1 MKYWIFTFL
10 IVSLFAISCSDEGA
24 DPSAR
29 ITDISRL
36 YVSFEEY
43 QTNNEGIADT
53 NIRIMK
59 KADSSV
65 FRLDSAHLSMAR
77 GGGVI
82 LFNPFLKSIIQ
93 ASANRDTVQNDSS
106 IYVTTLQ
113 PQGQM
118 VNGAMMASSLL
129 KKVRGF
135 AYHRAS
141 DALFVV
147 NADGER
153 SGIFVV
159 DRPNS
164 ISQMRKPW
172 KQFFTGNLNMWG
184 AAYRANNLYVGKQG
198 DAPGIYVFE
207 NIVTRRVN
215 AADSTARLSPSRTLT
230 IEGARNLYGM
240 TYDTVKNILAIA
252 EFGDGTT
259 VGTGRILIFD
269 NFSGM
274 ASGSSIAPSRI
285 ITGVAS
291 QLTQPFDV
299 AIDAR
304 ASGQFIYVADRTK
317 KILRFRLTDN
327 GEVAPDQVFDTSLYG
342 TPVGLALD
350 SRDDSTLPQF

>member
-1 MKYWIFTFL
+1 MKYWIITCLL
-10 IVSLFAISCSDEGA
+10 ISFFAVSCSDEDT
-24 DPSAR
+24 DPSGR

-43 QTNNEGIADT
+43 QTNTDGVPDT
-53 NIRIMK
+53 NIRIVR

-65 FRLDSAHLSMAR
+65 FELDSAHLSMAR

-93 ASANRDTVQNDSS
+93 ASHNNEVQRDSS
-106 IYVTTLQ
+106 IYVTTVQ
-113 PQGQM
+113 ERGQL
-118 VNGAMMASSLL
+118 VNGGMMASPWL
-129 KKVRGF
+129 KKVRGL

-153 SGIFVV
+153 SGIFVI

-164 ISQMRKPW
+164 ISQNRRPW
-172 KQFFTGNLNMWG
+172 KQFFTGDLNMWG
-184 AAYRANNLYVGKQG
+184 SAYRANTLYVGKQG

-207 NIVTRRVN
+207 NIVNRQVN
-215 AADSTARLSPSRTLT
+215 TADSTASLAPTRVLT

-252 EFGDGTT
+252 EHGDGTT
-259 VGTGRILIFD
+259 LGTGRILLFD

-274 ASGSSIAPSRI
+274 ASGSSISPSRI

-291 QLTQPFDV
+291 QLTQPVDV

-304 ASGQFIYVADRTK
+304 SSGQFIYVADRK
-317 KILRFRLTDN
+317 NKILRFRLTDN
-327 GEVAPDQVFDTSLYG
+327 GDVTPDRIFDTTDYG